1 MQVQFSVTTKH
12 ICLNYYDRPQVFF
25 QSGARTHAR
34 KSYGPLQHEPTK
46 TNINDNV
53 WQYQQ

>member
-46 TNINDNV
+46 TNNNNSLQV
-53 WQYQQ
+53 E